1 MKTFLITLII
11 ILTNISINAQLSGT
25 YIVGGPNG
33 DYPNPSIA
41 IQSLVQQGVSGP
53 VVFEIYSGSY
63 HVKEAIPPIMGT
75 SLHNTVTFISQT
87 QNADD
92 VEFYNTTNDNASS
105 YIILLKGGQNIIFKN
120 IKFSQKGLSS
130 GCLRIGNYSGNI
142 KMYGNIFEAPF
153 SSWTNSGNPL
163 IGYYLNGF
171 LFGSFEII
179 GNVFNKGYSAM
190 DFNSNSIYDKVVI
203 NKNTIKEVY
212 EGIIVGNVDTVEIGN
227 NSIEGMTA
235 VLGIN
240 TVNYAIIKENII
252 YSSNNNYNLQ
262 ADVSISGVKSINNTT
277 SLFFNN
283 FIVGY
288 GRKPFVVTHNKNIN
302 IFNNTVLVLLP
313 SSIDAKIYINSN
325 TNLNFK
331 NNILIN
337 DSSAY
342 LAAIR
347 GNSNSSF
354 DYNVYYTANDTIF
367 NDGYGIVH
375 TSLASWQAA
384 TGYDAH
390 SIFIKPNFSKPND
403 LHLQANNPQI
413 IGAGT
418 PLTLVPKDIDGENRD
433 ATHPDIGAD
442 EYSLRPIID
451 SVVWGCAGSTVTLD
465 AGAGFSSY
473 LWSNNATTQTIAVD
487 TNGIGLSHVFYSVTV
502 GYGGNS
508 SSATTKVIWQDC
520 TSLLHHQKEDI
531 NVKVFPNPTNG
542 IVSIEIPDK
551 IRDFEVRVYNSN
563 GSLLMSKSNQKR
575 INLSGNAVGIYFIQI
590 LTDESSVMRKVILR

>member
-1 MKTFLITLII
+1 MKTILITLII
-11 ILTNISINAQLSGT
+11 ILANLNINAQLSGT

-33 DYPNPSIA
+33 DYPNPSLA
-41 IQSLVQQGVSGP
+41 IQTLVQQGVSGP

-63 HVKEAIPPIMGT
+63 YVKEAIPPIVGT

-120 IKFSQKGLSS
+120 IEFCQKGTTS
-130 GCLRIGNYSGNI
+130 GCIRLSNMSGNI
-142 KMYGNIFEAPF
+142 FLYSNLFSAPYYNKNT
-153 SSWTNSGNPL
+153 SVNS
-163 IGYYLNGF
+163 
-171 LFGSFEII
+171 LFGVNNSSVINLSGSFVLDDNTFKNGARAVRLASLQRIDKVEIVNNRI
-179 GNVFNKGYSAM
+179 SQCYAGVAISNVDSVSFVNSITICEQDAVSLGTISVVEFSNNRVESILDYSFGLAGTQSSKVFNNIMLSYSKSKPSIYIS
-190 DFNSNSIYDKVVI
+190 NTSYSSLYNNTILSNSI
-203 NKNTIKEVY
+203 
-212 EGIIVGNVDTVEIGN
+212 GLNVTSVE
-227 NSIEGMTA
+227 
-235 VLGIN
+235 
-240 TVNYAIIKENII
+240 
-252 YSSNNNYNLQ
+252 
-262 ADVSISGVKSINNTT
+262 
-277 SLFFNN
+277 
-283 FIVGY
+283 
-288 GRKPFVVTHNKNIN
+288 
-302 IFNNTVLVLLP
+302 
-313 SSIDAKIYINSN
+313 INSN

-347 GNSNSSF
+347 GNSNSNF

-367 NDGYGIVH
+367 NDGYGIIH

-390 SIFIKPNFSKPND
+390 SIFVKPNFSKPND

-418 PLTLVPKDIDGENRD
+418 PLTLVPRDIDGENRD
-433 ATHPDIGAD
+433 AVHPDIGAD

-451 SVVWGCAGSTVTLD
+451 SVVWGCAGSVVILD

-473 LWSNNATTQTIAVD
+473 LWSNNASTQTITVD
-487 TNGIGLSHVFYSVTV
+487 TNGLGLSQVLYSVTV

-520 TSLLHHQKEDI
+520 TSLLHYQKEDI
-531 NVKVFPNPTNG
+531 NVKIFPNPTNG
-542 IVSIEIPDK
+542 IVNIEIPDK

-563 GSLLMSKSNQKR
+563 GSLLMSKRNQKR
-575 INLSGNAVGIYFIQI
+575 INLSRNAKGLYFIQI
-590 LTDESSVMRKVILR
+590 LTDESLVMRKVILK